1 MIDCNMYGQGR
12 GWQNKPVTLQGC
24 ALLVAGLLVGC
35 QPTKSPV
42 GPSSENSSQASQTYT
57 KAATNSAQA
66 TTRSASVTDPTTAAS
81 VPATPSATLL
91 IAASTNL
98 NSALPVMV
106 EDFNRLHPDIA
117 LKITYGASDKLAAR
131 IRQHNNFDIFLTASQ
146 VYTQDLYAA
155 SQQQSGLRY
164 GQPFI
169 YARGQLVLYS
179 TKYTLTDTPTQ
190 LLDDLLIQHAPL
202 QIALSDPE
210 RSPYG
215 SAAQAWLVNQNFASS
230 TQIQLQPY
238 ANLIQTFAAT
248 DQGLADFGF
257 VSLAQ
262 VLSKARDNTVRK
274 ATETRSYALLSKTDY
289 PPILHEGMV
298 LKPSAASQQFVS
310 YLLSSKGQLLLTEAG
325 YLPVCGDNSLKLPA
339 CS

>member
-12 GWQNKPVTLQGC
+12 GWQSEPMALQGC

-57 KAATNSAQA
+57 KAASEQA

-81 VPATPSATLL
+81 APATPSATLL

-117 LKITYGASDKLAAR
+117 LKVTYDTSDKLAAR

-155 SQQQSGLRY
+155 SQQHSGLRY

-210 RSPYG
+210 RSLYG

-274 ATETRSYALLSKTDY
+274 AIETRSYALLSKADY

-310 YLLSSKGQLLLTEAG
+310 YVLSSKGQLLLTEAG

>member
-12 GWQNKPVTLQGC
+12 CWQSKLRTLQGC
-24 ALLVAGLLVGC
+24 ALLVAGLLGGC

-57 KAATNSAQA
+57 TAASEQVS
-66 TTRSASVTDPTTAAS
+66 TRGASVTDPTTAVSAPTKRS
-81 VPATPSATLL
+81 VTLL

-117 LKITYGASDKLAAR
+117 LKVTYDTSDKLAAR

-155 SQQQSGLRY
+155 SQQHSGLRY

-179 TKYTLTDTPTQ
+179 TKYALTDTPTQ

-202 QIALSDPE
+202 QMALSDPE

-262 VLSKARDNTVRK
+262 VLSKARDNTVRE
-274 ATETRSYALLSKTDY
+274 ATKTRSYAPLSKADY
-289 PPILHEGMV
+289 PTILHEGMV
-298 LKPSAASQQFVS
+298 LKPSTASQQFVS